1 MNEWFRHG
9 RKIDSIPVD
18 DRAVQY
24 GDGVFETI
32 AIRDSRP
39 RLWDLHMERLRRGC
53 DGLSLTMPAENLL
66 QRDLDKALA
75 RTTVNTTFCTAKILL
90 SAGGGER
97 GYRRTPPGDTNT
109 LVGLFPTR
117 PLAPVVYRDGAVTRL
132 TETRL
137 SCQPKLA
144 GLKTLNRLDQVLARA
159 EWKDDSILDGLM
171 QDSDGRLVCGTMSN
185 VFVVRDN
192 HIATPLLNR
201 CGVAGI
207 MRRHIIR
214 GLGES
219 SIDCAET
226 ELSIADLEAADEV
239 FVCNSQIG
247 AVPVKRCDEFTWPV
261 GECTRSVMALL
272 AYREV
277 PECGP

>member
-1 MNEWFRHG
+1 MSDWFRHG

-32 AIRDSRP
+32 AIRDGVP

-66 QRDLDKALA
+66 ERDLDKALS
-75 RTTVNTTFCTAKILL
+75 RTTVNTAYCTAKVILT
-90 SAGGGER
+90 AGGGQR
-97 GYRRTPPGDTNT
+97 GYRRPTPGDTNT
-109 LVGLFPTR
+109 LVGLFPAR
-117 PLAPVVYRDGAVTRL
+117 PLPPVVYRDGAVTRL

-137 SCQPKLA
+137 SSQPKTA

-159 EWKDDSILDGLM
+159 EWKDDTILDGLM
-171 QDSDGRLVCGTMSN
+171 QDGDGRLVCGTMSN
-185 VFVVRDN
+185 VFVVRNN
-192 HIATPLLNR
+192 HIATPALKR
-201 CGVAGI
+201 CGVAGV
-207 MRRHIIR
+207 MRRHIIL

-219 SIDCAET
+219 AIDCDESDLT
-226 ELSIADLEAADEV
+226 IDDLEAADEV
-239 FVCNSQIG
+239 FICNSQIG
-247 AVPVKRCDEFTWPV
+247 AVPVKRCEDFTWPV

-272 AYREV
+272 AYRDV
-277 PECGP
+277 PECSP